1 MPPNYPN
8 PLWGCQS
15 PRVTQETPG
24 FVFCSK
30 DTQAPDTSHLCCDF
44 EDLGRSKH
52 HLSHA
57 LPPFPTPAKH
67 LSHHQLQN
75 LPPEDSRR
83 GWLCCRG
90 PPHTCED
97 GLVDAQGGGADF
109 DDPDVCW
116 HLVTNCKDRSRAA
129 LSLAAHNSKP
139 QTNTNRVTSAWSNE
153 GFSPWQRVLHWD
165 TPFLHL
171 KLY

>member
-1 MPPNYPN
+1 MFPLQPQLIPVPSLHHTPHSSRAALCHQTTQT

-15 PRVTQETPG
+15 PCVTQETPG

-44 EDLGRSKH
+44 EDLGRSEH

-67 LSHHQLQN
+67 LSQHQLQN

-83 GWLCCRG
+83 GWLCCRE

-109 DDPDVCW
+109 NDPDVCW
-116 HLVTNCKDRSRAA
+116 HLVTNCKERSRAA
-129 LSLAAHNSKP
+129 LSGGTGSTQQ
-139 QTNTNRVTSAWSNE
+139 QTPN
-153 GFSPWQRVLHWD
+153 
-165 TPFLHL
+165 
-171 KLY
+171 